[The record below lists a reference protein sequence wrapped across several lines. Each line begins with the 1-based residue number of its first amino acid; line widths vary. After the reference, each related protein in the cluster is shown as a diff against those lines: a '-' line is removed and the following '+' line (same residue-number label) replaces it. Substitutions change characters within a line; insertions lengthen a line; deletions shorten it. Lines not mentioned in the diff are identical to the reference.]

1 MNNELSNKVVVVT
14 GSSRGIGRELIIK
27 LALEGASVVINYKDN
42 YEKALKLFRYVN
54 NFNKKCLL
62 VQADVSKEDEV
73 KRLYKETIEKFN
85 SVDVLI
91 NNAGICSDNYIQF
104 MSLEQWDEVINTN
117 LRSVF
122 LCSRIFSKAMIKRRH
137 GKIINV
143 SSIKGLLG
151 SEGQCNYSASKAG
164 VVGLTKSLAKELG
177 AFNISVNAICPGFIV
192 TDLNRESSNK
202 ARIAQEMSVL
212 NVNNSLNDL
221 LNFVV
226 YMSSEKLKGVSGQV
240 FSLDSRIL

>member
-143 SSIKGLLG
+143 SSIKGLLTLVL
-151 SEGQCNYSASKAG
+151 K
-164 VVGLTKSLAKELG
+164 L
-177 AFNISVNAICPGFIV
+177 FNTWS
-192 TDLNRESSNK
+192 
-202 ARIAQEMSVL
+202 
-212 NVNNSLNDL
+212 
-221 LNFVV
+221 
-226 YMSSEKLKGVSGQV
+226 
-240 FSLDSRIL
+240 